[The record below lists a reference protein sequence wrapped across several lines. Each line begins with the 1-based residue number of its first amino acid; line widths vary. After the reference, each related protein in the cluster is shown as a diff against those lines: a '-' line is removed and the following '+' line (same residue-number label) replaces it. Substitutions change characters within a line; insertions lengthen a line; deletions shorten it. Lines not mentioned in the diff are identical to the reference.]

1 MSYKLSPSSMKLM
14 KDCHRCF
21 WLHYNKGIKRPET
34 PFPTLP
40 AGMDRILKE
49 HFDSFIGKGLP
60 PELHG
65 LEGVKLFDNMELL
78 GVWRNNLKGIQ
89 WKDADGNLFRGAV
102 DNILRK
108 DGKLIVLDYKTRG
121 YPLKEDTA
129 ESYQDQLDVYNFL
142 LRKNGFETE
151 DYGFL
156 LFYHP
161 DKVNGNGDV
170 VFHKELVK
178 MEIDVGNAENKFKEA
193 LEILD
198 GKMPKHS
205 EECGFCKWAG
215 DNNFDKE

>member
-1 MSYKLSPSSMKLM
+1 MKE
-14 KDCHRCF
+14 CPRCF
-21 WLHYNKGIKRPET
+21 WLHFNKSIKRPET

-40 AGMDRILKE
+40 AGMDRILKV
-49 HFDSFIGKGLP
+49 HFDSFLGKGLP
-60 PELHG
+60 SELQG
-65 LEGVKLFDNMELL
+65 LDGVKLFDDMELL

-89 WKDADGNLFRGAV
+89 WTDGKGNLFRGAV
-102 DNILRK
+102 DNILQK

-129 ESYQDQLDVYNFL
+129 ENYQDQLDIYNFL
-142 LRKNGFETE
+142 LRKNSYETE

-178 MEIDVGNAENKFKEA
+178 MKIDVGNAERLFKEA
-193 LEILD
+193 LGILEGELPD
-198 GKMPKHS
+198 RS
-205 EECGFCKWAG
+205 IECEFCKWVG
-215 DNNFDKE
+215 KL